1 MSGMYISAE
10 DIAAHLQGLDVE
22 SSDSIEN
29 VKQKI
34 QDAQAIPPAQMI
46 LQHNGMIMLDGRT
59 LADYNVQKDDTINFF
74 VTPVIISIVPGETTL
89 TVTWN
94 SPVGTTDNYGQNTGF
109 IATTSSGNLSC
120 TAVATTCTIEH
131 AQSSTTYIVTVAS
144 TNSTGP
150 NVPSPSLSAT
160 TLAATPTTTTTTTP
174 PALPLVPAH
183 SLASTGSA
191 TSQLFLSGTVL
202 VLLGAL
208 LARVAVSIQR
218 RSTR

>member
-1 MSGMYISAE
+1 VSAQYISAE

-34 QDAQAIPPAQMI
+34 QDTQAIPPAQMI
-46 LQHNGMIMLDGRT
+46 LQYNGMIMLDGRT
-59 LADYNVQKDDTINFF
+59 LTDYNVVPASTINFF
-74 VTPVIISIVPGETTL
+74 VTPVIVSIIPGETTL
-89 TVTWN
+89 TVTWD

-131 AQSSTTYIVTVAS
+131 AQSSTTYFVTVAS

-174 PALPLVPAH
+174 PALPLVPEH

-191 TSQLFLSGTVL
+191 TTELFLGGTVL

-208 LARVAVSIQR
+208 LARIAVSIRQ

>member
-1 MSGMYISAE
+1 VSAQYISAE
-10 DIAAHLQGLDVE
+10 DIAAHLQILFVE

-29 VKQKI
+29 VKAKI

-46 LQHNGMIMLDGRT
+46 LQYNGMIMLDGRT
-59 LADYNVQKDDTINFF
+59 LADYNVVPASTINFY
-74 VTPVIISIVPGETTL
+74 VTPIIVSIVPGETTL
-89 TVTWN
+89 TVTWD
-94 SPVGTTDNYGQNTGF
+94 SPVGTTDNYGQNSGF

-144 TNSTGP
+144 TNPTGP
-150 NVPSPSLSAT
+150 NVPSPSVLAT
-160 TLAATPTTTTTTTP
+160 TLAATPLTTTTTTP
-174 PALPLVPAH
+174 RVPSH
-183 SLASTGSA
+183 ELASTGSA
-191 TSQLFLSGTVL
+191 TTELFLGGTVL

-208 LARVAVSIQR
+208 LARVTVSIQR

>member
-1 MSGMYISAE
+1 MSAQYISAE
-10 DIAAHLQGLDVE
+10 DIAAHLQILFVE

-29 VKQKI
+29 VKAKI

-46 LQHNGMIMLDGRT
+46 LQYNGMIMLDGRT
-59 LADYNVQKDDTINFF
+59 LADYNVVPASTINFY
-74 VTPVIISIVPGETTL
+74 VTPIIVSIVPGETTL
-89 TVTWN
+89 TVTWD
-94 SPVGTTDNYGQNTGF
+94 SPAGTTDNYGQNSGF

-144 TNSTGP
+144 TNPTGP
-150 NVPSPSLSAT
+150 NVPSPSVSAT
-160 TLAATPTTTTTTTP
+160 TLAATPLTTTTTTP
-174 PALPLVPAH
+174 RVPSH
-183 SLASTGSA
+183 ELASTGSA
-191 TSQLFLSGTVL
+191 TTELFLGGTVL

-208 LARVAVSIQR
+208 LARVTVSIQR

>member
-1 MSGMYISAE
+1 M
-10 DIAAHLQGLDVE
+10 
-22 SSDSIEN
+22 
-29 VKQKI
+29 
-34 QDAQAIPPAQMI
+34 
-46 LQHNGMIMLDGRT
+46 
-59 LADYNVQKDDTINFF
+59 
-74 VTPVIISIVPGETTL
+74 
-89 TVTWN
+89 
-94 SPVGTTDNYGQNTGF
+94 
-109 IATTSSGNLSC
+109 
-120 TAVATTCTIEH
+120 
-131 AQSSTTYIVTVAS
+131 AS
-144 TNSTGP
+144 TNPTGP

>member
-34 QDAQAIPPAQMI
+34 QDAQALPPAQMI

-59 LADYNVQKDDTINFF
+59 LADYGVQKDDTINFF

-109 IATTSSGNLSC
+109 IATTFGNLSC

-131 AQSSTTYIVTVAS
+131 AQSATTYFVTVAS

-174 PALPLVPAH
+174 PALPLVPEY

-208 LARVAVSIQR
+208 LARVAVSIRQ

>member
-1 MSGMYISAE
+1 MSAQYISAE
-10 DIAAHLQGLDVE
+10 DIAAHLQILFVE

-29 VKQKI
+29 VKAKI

-46 LQHNGMIMLDGRT
+46 LQYNGMIMLDGRT
-59 LADYNVQKDDTINFF
+59 LADYNVVPASTINFY
-74 VTPVIISIVPGETTL
+74 VTPIIVSIVPGETTL
-89 TVTWN
+89 TVTWD
-94 SPVGTTDNYGQNTGF
+94 SPVGTTDNYGQNSGF

-144 TNSTGP
+144 TNPTGP
-150 NVPSPSLSAT
+150 NVPSPSVSAT
-160 TLAATPTTTTTTTP
+160 TLAATPLTTTTTTP
-174 PALPLVPAH
+174 RVPSH
-183 SLASTGSA
+183 ELASTGSA
-191 TSQLFLSGTVL
+191 TTELFLGGTVL

-208 LARVAVSIQR
+208 LARVTVSIQR

>member
-1 MSGMYISAE
+1 MSAQYIGAE
-10 DIAAHLQGLDVE
+10 DLAAHLQILFVE

-34 QDAQAIPPAQMI
+34 QDTQAIPPAQMI
-46 LQHNGMIMLDGRT
+46 LQYNGMIMLDGRT
-59 LADYNVQKDDTINFF
+59 LTDYNVVPASTINFF
-74 VTPVIISIVPGETTL
+74 VTPVIVSIIPGETTL
-89 TVTWN
+89 TVTWD

-131 AQSSTTYIVTVAS
+131 AQSSTTYFVTVAS
-144 TNSTGP
+144 TSSTGP

-174 PALPLVPAH
+174 PALPLVPEH

-191 TSQLFLSGTVL
+191 TTELFLGGTVL

-208 LARVAVSIQR
+208 LARVTVSIQR

>member
-1 MSGMYISAE
+1 VSAQYISAE

-34 QDAQAIPPAQMI
+34 QDTQAIPPAQMI
-46 LQHNGMIMLDGRT
+46 LQYNGMIMLDGRT
-59 LADYNVQKDDTINFF
+59 LADYHVVPASTINFF
-74 VTPVIISIVPGETTL
+74 VTPVIVSIVPGETTL
-89 TVTWN
+89 TVTWD
-94 SPVGTTDNYGQNTGF
+94 SPVGTTDNYGQNSGF
-109 IATTSSGNLSC
+109 IATTFGNLSC

-131 AQSSTTYIVTVAS
+131 AQSSTTYFVTVAS

-174 PALPLVPAH
+174 PALPLVPEH

-191 TSQLFLSGTVL
+191 TTELFLGGTVL

-208 LARVAVSIQR
+208 LARVTVSIQR

>member
-1 MSGMYISAE
+1 MSAQYIGAE
-10 DIAAHLQGLDVE
+10 DLAAHLQILFVE

-34 QDAQAIPPAQMI
+34 QDTQAIPPAQMI
-46 LQHNGMIMLDGRT
+46 LQYNGMIMLDGRT
-59 LADYNVQKDDTINFF
+59 LTDYNVVPASTINFF
-74 VTPVIISIVPGETTL
+74 VTPVIVSIIPGETTL
-89 TVTWN
+89 TVTWD

-131 AQSSTTYIVTVAS
+131 AQSSTTYFVTVAS

-174 PALPLVPAH
+174 PALPLVPEH

-191 TSQLFLSGTVL
+191 TTELFLGGTVL

-208 LARVAVSIQR
+208 LARVTVSIQR

>member
-1 MSGMYISAE
+1 MSAQYISAE

-46 LQHNGMIMLDGRT
+46 LQYNGMIMLDGRT
-59 LADYNVQKDDTINFF
+59 LADYHVVPASTINFF
-74 VTPVIISIVPGETTL
+74 VTPVIVSIVPGETTL
-89 TVTWN
+89 TVTWD
-94 SPVGTTDNYGQNTGF
+94 SPVGTTDNYGQNSGF
-109 IATTSSGNLSC
+109 IATTSSGSLSC

-144 TNSTGP
+144 TNPTGP
-150 NVPSPSLSAT
+150 NVPSPSVSAT
-160 TLAATPTTTTTTTP
+160 TLAATPLTTTTTTP
-174 PALPLVPAH
+174 RVPSH
-183 SLASTGSA
+183 ELASTGSA
-191 TSQLFLSGTVL
+191 TTELFLGGTVL

-208 LARVAVSIQR
+208 LARVTVSIQR

>member
-1 MSGMYISAE
+1 MSAQYIGAE
-10 DIAAHLQGLDVE
+10 DLAAHLQILFVE

-34 QDAQAIPPAQMI
+34 QDTQAIPPAQMI
-46 LQHNGMIMLDGRT
+46 LQYNGMIMLDGRT
-59 LADYNVQKDDTINFF
+59 LTDYNVVPASTINFF
-74 VTPVIISIVPGETTL
+74 VTPVIVSIIPGETTL
-89 TVTWN
+89 TVTWD

-109 IATTSSGNLSC
+109 IATTFGNLSC

-131 AQSSTTYIVTVAS
+131 AQSSTTYFVTVAS

-174 PALPLVPAH
+174 PALPLVPEH

-191 TSQLFLSGTVL
+191 TTELFLGGTVL

-208 LARVAVSIQR
+208 LARVTVSIQR

>member
-1 MSGMYISAE
+1 MSAQYISAE

-46 LQHNGMIMLDGRT
+46 LQYNGMIMLDGRT
-59 LADYNVQKDDTINFF
+59 LADYHVVPASTINFF
-74 VTPVIISIVPGETTL
+74 VTPVIVSIIPGETTL
-89 TVTWN
+89 TVTWD
-94 SPVGTTDNYGQNTGF
+94 SPVGTTDNYGQNSGF
-109 IATTSSGNLSC
+109 IATTSSGSLSC

-144 TNSTGP
+144 TNPTGP
-150 NVPSPSLSAT
+150 NVPSPSVSAT
-160 TLAATPTTTTTTTP
+160 TLAATPLTTTTTTP
-174 PALPLVPAH
+174 RVPSH
-183 SLASTGSA
+183 ELASTGSA
-191 TSQLFLSGTVL
+191 TTELFLGGTVL

-208 LARVAVSIQR
+208 LARIAVSIRQ

>member
-1 MSGMYISAE
+1 VSAQYIGAE
-10 DIAAHLQGLDVE
+10 DLAAHLQILFVE

-34 QDAQAIPPAQMI
+34 QDTQAIPPAQMI
-46 LQHNGMIMLDGRT
+46 LQYNGMIMLDGRT
-59 LADYNVQKDDTINFF
+59 LTDYNVVPASTINFF
-74 VTPVIISIVPGETTL
+74 VTPVIVSIIPGETTL
-89 TVTWN
+89 TVTWD

-109 IATTSSGNLSC
+109 IATTFGNLSC

-131 AQSSTTYIVTVAS
+131 AQSSTTYFVTVAS

-174 PALPLVPAH
+174 PALPLVPEH

-191 TSQLFLSGTVL
+191 TTELFLGGTVL

-208 LARVAVSIQR
+208 LARVTVSIQR

>member
-1 MSGMYISAE
+1 MSAQYISAE

-34 QDAQAIPPAQMI
+34 QDTQAIPPAQMI
-46 LQHNGMIMLDGRT
+46 LQYNGMIMLDGRT
-59 LADYNVQKDDTINFF
+59 LTDYNVVPASTINFF
-74 VTPVIISIVPGETTL
+74 VTPVIVSIVPGETTL
-89 TVTWN
+89 TVTWD
-94 SPVGTTDNYGQNTGF
+94 SPVGTTDNYGQNSGF
-109 IATTSSGNLSC
+109 IATTSSGSLSC

-131 AQSSTTYIVTVAS
+131 AQSSTTYFVTVAS

-174 PALPLVPAH
+174 PALPLVPEH

-191 TSQLFLSGTVL
+191 TTELFLGGTVL

-208 LARVAVSIQR
+208 LARIAVSIRQ

>member
-1 MSGMYISAE
+1 VSAQYISAE

-46 LQHNGMIMLDGRT
+46 LQYNGMIMLDGRT
-59 LADYNVQKDDTINFF
+59 LADYHVVPASTINFF
-74 VTPVIISIVPGETTL
+74 VTPVIVSIVPGETTL
-89 TVTWN
+89 TVTWD
-94 SPVGTTDNYGQNTGF
+94 SPVGTTDNYGQNSGF
-109 IATTSSGNLSC
+109 IATTSSGSLSC

-144 TNSTGP
+144 TNPTGP
-150 NVPSPSLSAT
+150 NVPSPSVSAT
-160 TLAATPTTTTTTTP
+160 TLAATPLTTTTTTP
-174 PALPLVPAH
+174 RVPSH
-183 SLASTGSA
+183 ELASTGSA
-191 TSQLFLSGTVL
+191 TTELFLGGTVL

-208 LARVAVSIQR
+208 LARIAVSIRQ

>member
-1 MSGMYISAE
+1 MSAQYISAE

-46 LQHNGMIMLDGRT
+46 LQYNGMIMLDGRT
-59 LADYNVQKDDTINFF
+59 LADYHVVPASTINFF
-74 VTPVIISIVPGETTL
+74 VTPVIVSIVPGETTL
-89 TVTWN
+89 TVTWD
-94 SPVGTTDNYGQNTGF
+94 SPVGTTDNYGQNSGF
-109 IATTSSGNLSC
+109 IATTSSGSLSC

-144 TNSTGP
+144 TNPTGP
-150 NVPSPSLSAT
+150 NVPSPSVSAT
-160 TLAATPTTTTTTTP
+160 TLAATPLTTTTTTP
-174 PALPLVPAH
+174 RVPSH
-183 SLASTGSA
+183 ELASTGSA
-191 TSQLFLSGTVL
+191 TTELFLGGTVL

-208 LARVAVSIQR
+208 LARIAVSIRQ

>member
-1 MSGMYISAE
+1 MSAQYISAE
-10 DIAAHLQGLDVE
+10 DIAAHLQILFVE

-29 VKQKI
+29 VKAKI

-46 LQHNGMIMLDGRT
+46 LQYNGMIMLDGRT
-59 LADYNVQKDDTINFF
+59 LADYNVVPASTINFY
-74 VTPVIISIVPGETTL
+74 VTPIIVSIVPGETTL
-89 TVTWN
+89 TVTWD
-94 SPVGTTDNYGQNTGF
+94 SPVGTTDNYGQNSGF

-144 TNSTGP
+144 TNPTGP
-150 NVPSPSLSAT
+150 NVPSPSVLAT
-160 TLAATPTTTTTTTP
+160 TLAATPLTTTTTTP
-174 PALPLVPAH
+174 RVPSH
-183 SLASTGSA
+183 ELASTGSA
-191 TSQLFLSGTVL
+191 TTELFLGGTVL

-208 LARVAVSIQR
+208 LARVTVSIQR